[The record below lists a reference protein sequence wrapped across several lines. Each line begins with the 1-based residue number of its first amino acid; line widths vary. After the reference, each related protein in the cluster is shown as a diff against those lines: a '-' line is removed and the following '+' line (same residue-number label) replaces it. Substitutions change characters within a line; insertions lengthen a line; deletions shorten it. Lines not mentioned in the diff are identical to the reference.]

1 MNDKNILM
9 LRAST
14 VAVLLVFVCL
24 NACTTAH
31 LNTIPSPAPSAKLRV
46 LVLPITGDPPYA
58 HTRYVGYWGTP
69 HEEYKKKTLGA
80 MSRFLQDKGIYEVV
94 PEKDLTTVL
103 GSQEIEGWKW
113 LKNNMALV
121 RQVGKALHA
130 DYAMITMRNFVGSFN
145 YQFEMRCI
153 NLESGTQYTSSGF
166 SGSSIAE
173 SHGMRW
179 ERQAEVTKQSY
190 RQIFYDAKGDMLA
203 TAIRKGRLL
212 PVKDIKKPPAKETKL
227 SSTQPALSQK
237 VPVSPLLGK
246 DKGTPPPVKEPPQ
259 KPVPSISRPPEEVK
273 VSTSQPPINPALEPL
288 SVSQALPPSKPSAVE
303 AKPALPKE
311 PLPPKT
317 LTDQPKVIAKISPP
331 PPSDLSSGDKRRD
344 FEKQLE
350 KELQDEAPVTD
361 KTRLVVYD
369 FDASERLQVV
379 SLILTEA
386 LREELF
392 ILGRFRLVN
401 RENMMQVLQELKL
414 QQSGLVDERQVVQLG
429 KWLSANEAVTGRLAV
444 LGTAYVLQAKRT
456 DIKTLG
462 TLGLG
467 SLKCAEGQEDELL
480 SGMPELA
487 RRLVGLKK

>member
-1 MNDKNILM
+1 MNDKNILT

-14 VAVLLVFVCL
+14 VAVLSVFVCL

-46 LVLPITGDPPYA
+46 FVLPITGDPPNA

-103 GSQEIEGWKW
+103 GSQEIEGWQW

-173 SHGMRW
+173 SHGMRC

-212 PVKDIKKPPAKETKL
+212 PAKDREKPPAKEIKL
-227 SSTQPALSQK
+227 SPDQPALSQK

-444 LGTAYVLQAKRT
+444 LGTTYVLQAKRT

>member
-1 MNDKNILM
+1 
-9 LRAST
+9 
-14 VAVLLVFVCL
+14 
-24 NACTTAH
+24 
-31 LNTIPSPAPSAKLRV
+31 
-46 LVLPITGDPPYA
+46 
-58 HTRYVGYWGTP
+58 
-69 HEEYKKKTLGA
+69 
-80 MSRFLQDKGIYEVV
+80 
-94 PEKDLTTVL
+94 
-103 GSQEIEGWKW
+103 
-113 LKNNMALV
+113 MALV

-212 PVKDIKKPPAKETKL
+212 PAKDREKPPAKEIKL
-227 SSTQPALSQK
+227 SPDQPALSQK

-444 LGTAYVLQAKRT
+444 LGTTYVLQAKRT

>member
-1 MNDKNILM
+1 
-9 LRAST
+9 
-14 VAVLLVFVCL
+14 
-24 NACTTAH
+24 
-31 LNTIPSPAPSAKLRV
+31 
-46 LVLPITGDPPYA
+46 
-58 HTRYVGYWGTP
+58 
-69 HEEYKKKTLGA
+69 
-80 MSRFLQDKGIYEVV
+80 
-94 PEKDLTTVL
+94 
-103 GSQEIEGWKW
+103 
-113 LKNNMALV
+113 
-121 RQVGKALHA
+121 
-130 DYAMITMRNFVGSFN
+130 MITMRNFVGSFN

-212 PVKDIKKPPAKETKL
+212 PAKDREKPPAKEIKL
-227 SSTQPALSQK
+227 SPDQPALSQK

-273 VSTSQPPINPALEPL
+273 ISTSQPPINPALEPL

-444 LGTAYVLQAKRT
+444 LGTTYVLQAKRT

>member
-1 MNDKNILM
+1 MNDKNLLM

-14 VAVLLVFVCL
+14 VVVLLALLCL
-24 NACTTAH
+24 NACTTVH
-31 LNTIPSPAPSAKLRV
+31 LNTMPFPAPSAKLRI

-58 HTRYVGYWGTP
+58 HTKYVGYWGTP
-69 HEEYKKKTLGA
+69 HEEYKKKALAA
-80 MSRFLQDKGIYEVV
+80 MSRFLQDKGIYQVV
-94 PEKDLTTVL
+94 PEKDVTAVL
-103 GSQEIEGWKW
+103 GSQEIEGWQW
-113 LKNNMALV
+113 LKNNMAMV

-153 NLESGTQYTSSGF
+153 NLESGIQYTFSGF
-166 SGSSIAE
+166 PGSSIAE

-203 TAIRKGRLL
+203 TDIRKGRLL
-212 PVKDIKKPPAKETKL
+212 PAKDVIKPPAKETKL
-227 SSTQPALSQK
+227 SSDQPALPQK
-237 VPVSPLLGK
+237 APASPSLGK
-246 DKGTPPPVKEPPQ
+246 DKGAPPVKEPSQ

-273 VSTSQPPINPALEPL
+273 ASTAQPPVRPTQEPS
-288 SVSQALPPSKPSAVE
+288 SVSQALPPSKPLAVE

-311 PLPPKT
+311 PLPPDT
-317 LTDQPKVIAKISPP
+317 LTEQPKVIAKVSPP

-392 ILGRFRLVN
+392 ILGRFRLLN

-414 QQSGLVDERQVVQLG
+414 QQSGLVDE
-429 KWLSANEAVTGRLAV
+429 KKLS
-444 LGTAYVLQAKRT
+444 
-456 DIKTLG
+456 
-462 TLGLG
+462 
-467 SLKCAEGQEDELL
+467 S
-480 SGMPELA
+480 SGNGFQQMKP
-487 RRLVGLKK
+487 

>member
-1 MNDKNILM
+1 
-9 LRAST
+9 
-14 VAVLLVFVCL
+14 
-24 NACTTAH
+24 
-31 LNTIPSPAPSAKLRV
+31 
-46 LVLPITGDPPYA
+46 
-58 HTRYVGYWGTP
+58 VGYWGTP

-212 PVKDIKKPPAKETKL
+212 PAKDREKPPAKEIKL
-227 SSTQPALSQK
+227 SPDQPALSQK

-444 LGTAYVLQAKRT
+444 LGTTYVLQAKRT

>member
-1 MNDKNILM
+1 
-9 LRAST
+9 
-14 VAVLLVFVCL
+14 
-24 NACTTAH
+24 
-31 LNTIPSPAPSAKLRV
+31 
-46 LVLPITGDPPYA
+46 
-58 HTRYVGYWGTP
+58 
-69 HEEYKKKTLGA
+69 
-80 MSRFLQDKGIYEVV
+80 
-94 PEKDLTTVL
+94 
-103 GSQEIEGWKW
+103 
-113 LKNNMALV
+113 
-121 RQVGKALHA
+121 
-130 DYAMITMRNFVGSFN
+130 
-145 YQFEMRCI
+145 
-153 NLESGTQYTSSGF
+153 
-166 SGSSIAE
+166 
-173 SHGMRW
+173 MRW

-212 PVKDIKKPPAKETKL
+212 PATDIKKPPAKETKL

-237 VPVSPLLGK
+237 APVSPPLGK
-246 DKGTPPPVKEPPQ
+246 DKGVPPVK
-259 KPVPSISRPPEEVK
+259 
-273 VSTSQPPINPALEPL
+273 PASEPL

-317 LTDQPKVIAKISPP
+317 LTDQPKVIAQISPP

>member
-1 MNDKNILM
+1 MNDRNILM

-14 VAVLLVFVCL
+14 VAVLSVFVCL

-94 PEKDLTTVL
+94 PEKDLKAVL
-103 GSQEIEGWKW
+103 GSQEIEGWQW
-113 LKNNMALV
+113 LKSDMALV

-130 DYAMITMRNFVGSFN
+130 DYAMIAMRNFVGSFN
-145 YQFEMRCI
+145 YQFELRCI
-153 NLESGTQYTSSGF
+153 NLESGIQYTSSGF

-173 SHGMRW
+173 SGGMRW

-212 PVKDIKKPPAKETKL
+212 PATDIKKPPAKETKL

-237 VPVSPLLGK
+237 APVSPPLGK
-246 DKGTPPPVKEPPQ
+246 DKGVPPVK
-259 KPVPSISRPPEEVK
+259 
-273 VSTSQPPINPALEPL
+273 PASEPL

>member
-1 MNDKNILM
+1 
-9 LRAST
+9 
-14 VAVLLVFVCL
+14 
-24 NACTTAH
+24 
-31 LNTIPSPAPSAKLRV
+31 
-46 LVLPITGDPPYA
+46 
-58 HTRYVGYWGTP
+58 
-69 HEEYKKKTLGA
+69 
-80 MSRFLQDKGIYEVV
+80 
-94 PEKDLTTVL
+94 
-103 GSQEIEGWKW
+103 
-113 LKNNMALV
+113 
-121 RQVGKALHA
+121 
-130 DYAMITMRNFVGSFN
+130 
-145 YQFEMRCI
+145 
-153 NLESGTQYTSSGF
+153 
-166 SGSSIAE
+166 
-173 SHGMRW
+173 
-179 ERQAEVTKQSY
+179 
-190 RQIFYDAKGDMLA
+190 MLA

-212 PVKDIKKPPAKETKL
+212 PAEDIKKPPAKETKL
-227 SSTQPALSQK
+227 SSAQPTLSQK
-237 VPVSPLLGK
+237 APVSPPLGK
-246 DKGTPPPVKEPPQ
+246 DKGAPPVKKPSQ
-259 KPVPSISRPPEEVK
+259 KPVPSLSRPPEEAK
-273 VSTSQPPINPALEPL
+273 ASTSQPPIQPSLEPL
-288 SVSQALPPSKPSAVE
+288 SVSQALPPAKPSAVE

-311 PLPPKT
+311 PLPSDT

-344 FEKQLE
+344 FEKKLE
-350 KELQDEAPVTD
+350 KELQDKAPVTD

-414 QQSGLVDERQVVQLG
+414 QQSGLVDEKQVVQLG
-429 KWLSANEAVTGRLAV
+429 KWLSASEAVTGRLAV